1 MLRES
6 GSFVL
11 VAGRELLNGN
21 QLSVARAVI
30 AHAGGVVFRRL
41 SPTQGEGAMLV
52 GRPCALIV
60 ADDGLG
66 FAVAKCDAVDGHS
79 SIPPDGWLDLNPPR
93 KALWLQSSAILAFP
107 KHHQAMVGTGVMS
120 GRSAPA

>member
-79 SIPPDGWLDLNPPR
+79 SIPPEGGWI
-93 KALWLQSSAILAFP
+93 QSAAQSPVAAV
-107 KHHQAMVGTGVMS
+107 VGVFD
-120 GRSAPA
+120 RPF

>member
-66 FAVAKCDAVDGHS
+66 FAVAECDVVERHGGPLKGS
-79 SIPPDGWLDLNPPR
+79 SSPTGGTTGWRVRIP
-93 KALWLQSSAILAFP
+93 AF
-107 KHHQAMVGTGVMS
+107 
-120 GRSAPA
+120 